1 MGSDMYY
8 EIKPPSHMQ
17 LNLKELWNYRELF
30 FYFTLR
36 DIQVKYKQT
45 VLGFL
50 WAVLQPVLMMVVFT
64 VFFSKVLNAPSE
76 GLPYPVFV
84 LSGLILWSL
93 FSNGLMNSS
102 NSMVNNANII
112 KKIYF
117 PRMIVPL
124 SAILSALFDYF
135 MALLVYTVV
144 LVIYS
149 PKIDFLLM
157 LICLPSA
164 IIISVF
170 ASLGPGLLLCALNV
184 KYRDFR
190 YVVPFLIQVLLFLT
204 PVIYPISMLKYEMA
218 RYILALN
225 PMSAAIALFRAP
237 LLHGTPDIELIV
249 ISLVSNLFFLLIGVY
264 YFRKT
269 ETFFAD
275 LA

>member
-1 MGSDMYY
+1 MRL
-8 EIKPPSHMQ
+8 E
-17 LNLKELWNYRELF
+17 LKELWNYRELF

-102 NSMVNNANII
+102 NSMVNNAHII

-124 SAILSALFDYF
+124 SAILSALFDFF
-135 MALLVYTVV
+135 MALLVYTVI

-237 LLHGTPDIELIV
+237 LLHVTPDIELIV